1 MTRLVQ
7 VSVAGDITEAEV
19 IQEMLA
25 AAGIE
30 SSLEPVVDEQVG
42 VTDESHL
49 KVLVPE
55 AAVEEARD
63 AIEAMSETED
73 DELGP

>member
-30 SSLEPVVDEQVG
+30 SSLEPVVDEG
-42 VTDESHL
+42 VTDEEHL

-55 AAVEEARD
+55 SAVEEARD

-73 DELGP
+73 ELEP

>member
-7 VSVAGDITEAEV
+7 VSVAGDIAEAEV

-25 AAGIE
+25 TAGIE
-30 SSLEPVVDEQVG
+30 SSLEPVVDEG

-55 AAVEEARD
+55 SEVEEARD

-73 DELGP
+73 ELEP